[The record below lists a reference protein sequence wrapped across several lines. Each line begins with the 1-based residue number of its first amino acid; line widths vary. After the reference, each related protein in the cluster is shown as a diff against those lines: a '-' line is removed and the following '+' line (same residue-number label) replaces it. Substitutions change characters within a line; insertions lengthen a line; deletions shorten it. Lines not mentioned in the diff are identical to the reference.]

1 MQSTPF
7 ADAHVSSLSR
17 TEDPKTD
24 MRNIRSRRNTTRAS
38 RIGQVIGIHLVW
50 TKTTGARGGELI
62 HTEILG
68 EDVDLC
74 MSPLGMVKSHSHQ
87 PLAPTA
93 YSADR
98 FLRTTDAGKLD
109 TVFGQS
115 YRIGGALALLV
126 AGVAPEVI
134 MQLGGWSSL
143 SFLIYWQHL
152 QLILLPAI
160 TRSWDARIREFAEMQ
175 TPSRST
181 IQQITPTYFSRR
193 SSLCS
198 FWGPRGPFTHPR
210 TSLALRAF
218 APRALVYGFGC
229 SVLRPGPSRFPGGC
243 SRCAP
248 KLAKAGP
255 AKPPTHSHKKD
266 LCVDFWRRHLH
277 KYDDGWTSGQPP
289 HAARSKANPVA
300 LVVTYTCW
308 FFVALALASLALQ
321 ATRTPTITS
330 SQEHVLYVSE
340 LAITIAFDV
349 EILLRIL
356 ASLPDW
362 RAFLGFGAGG
372 VGFGKGG
379 APKPKKS
386 EGPGPGQNW
395 LDTALAIACS
405 VIQIPA
411 IQRSSVYPWLSIFQL
426 MRFYRVILVVP
437 RMKPL
442 LLAVFGNMYGL
453 INMTLFLILM
463 NFIATLVSVQFLRGD
478 LPSSQTMNFGS
489 VFTAFLAIYQIF
501 SSENWTNV
509 LYATAGAEE
518 IFGQSIISV
527 LFISGWL
534 LFANFIILQ
543 MFIAVI
549 NENFDVA
556 EEAKK
561 GQQATNYWVEASR
574 PTAAHITW
582 LRKLNP
588 YRWIRASPVEVK
600 VESLPAN
607 LVLPMQKSLVT
618 DYNVP
623 KAHSVFEGETS
634 STGTGGTGKTHFSKK
649 CLTALQK
656 LFGGELKND
665 IPLTTLRHTRN
676 DTLGGDPQDEET
688 ERHLELLAAVRN
700 ETTTT
705 NEELS
710 DTMYERRAQK
720 ANFIRDHPSY
730 DKTFWIF
737 SQKNILRKFC
747 QKLVQPGLASLSSQ
761 PRALYIAGTTFEAWT
776 HAGHVCES
784 AFGLVFF
791 VEFLIKI
798 IADGFLFTPNAY
810 SDCGSTA
817 WAFTLFIAWNLLS
830 MYIFVNMFTGVI
842 VENFSYVFQTSDA
855 SKSITRAQMRSF
867 KKVWAEFANPK
878 TGFLERSRFV
888 PFFGKL
894 SGLFEARI
902 YPTEFS
908 VPSIQARCKPSNDSQ
923 YAWPGRVVDGRRAVY
938 ARLYHEASILHQ
950 GRGMSFTDMLFLLAH
965 HKLIVD
971 RDVLVFKDLVVRTET
986 NKLVTDLVNLDYVR
1000 SLLKTILHR
1009 RRFLKYKQQQLMA
1022 LEPDIPSIIVDVM
1035 PSTPPSTTRDIS
1047 SAGYTSAP
1055 GSPTPGRFFT
1065 PDVRSNSH
1073 TNWAPG
1079 GRADECPLSP
1089 DEGPSHAQRDRDE
1102 FRRDRGRIPASSCAT
1117 PAASPPPRQ
1126 ACPLRPPRPAR
1137 RRVITKTV
1145 DESEPLYDKLRGL
1158 DEFSRHGHGKFEE
1171 DGQDEAV
1178 YRLES
1183 CTVSRPD
1190 VVYTKNSASRAAA
1203 TIKTTLQSAAP
1214 ASPLA
1219 PSEKS
1224 PVASLTPPATS
1235 LSKHNHRNP
1244 GYPALKPVS
1253 GLARHRIS
1261 AQIQPLQPL
1270 YSVLKTIFGL
1280 APPAP
1285 SQAWRNRRKLVHAAF
1300 KPVSML
1306 ASPTTHLF

>member
-411 IQRSSVYPWLSIFQL
+411 IQRSSVYPWLNIFQL
-426 MRFYRVILVVP
+426 MRFYRVIVVVP

-623 KAHSVFEGETS
+623 KTHSVFEGETS

-730 DKTFWIF
+730 DKTFGIF

-810 SDCGSTA
+810 VNTRSNTFDSPIATRSLTA
-817 WAFTLFIAWNLLS
+817 VALHGPLRSSSPGTFS
-830 MYIFVNMFTGVI
+830 YIFVNMFTGVI

-855 SKSITRAQMRSF
+855 SKSITRAKCDPSRRSGRIRLAWTGRRWRRLE
-867 KKVWAEFANPK
+867 KVLKEIDYTA
-878 TGFLERSRFV
+878 
-888 PFFGKL
+888 
-894 SGLFEARI
+894 
-902 YPTEFS
+902 
-908 VPSIQARCKPSNDSQ
+908 
-923 YAWPGRVVDGRRAVY
+923 RRAVY

-986 NKLVTDLVNLDYVR
+986 KLVTDLVNLDYVR
-1000 SLLKTILHR
+1000 SLLRTISHR

-1055 GSPTPGRFFT
+1055 GSPMPGRFFT
-1065 PDVRSNSH
+1065 PDVS
-1073 TNWAPG
+1073 
-1079 GRADECPLSP
+1079 LSSSTP
-1089 DEGPSHAQRDRDE
+1089 QLQSSELQLAVA
-1102 FRRDRGRIPASSCAT
+1102 RIT
-1117 PAASPPPRQ
+1117 PASPPRSLLRVPR
-1126 ACPLRPPRPAR
+1126 PDDPTPRRPPIRFDRSASTSSNLFAVRKRTPSAASLGSGVRVGLDAVPESSSSSSSFKVPSVPRAGKERATTTQPADEDEDDVFGNIPTAVENKGKR
-1137 RRVITKTV
+1137 KRGA
-1145 DESEPLYDKLRGL
+1145 DESDVESEMEKANKTIIKQSTIHLLPISKSHPEYKDIYTAVDRGVGFALRGEL
-1158 DEFSRHGHGKFEE
+1158 KKSAVDLKSVDRLVKLHINMYVPA
-1171 DGQDEAV
+1171 EA
-1178 YRLES
+1178 R
-1183 CTVSRPD
+1183 
-1190 VVYTKNSASRAAA
+1190 
-1203 TIKTTLQSAAP
+1203 
-1214 ASPLA
+1214 
-1219 PSEKS
+1219 
-1224 PVASLTPPATS
+1224 
-1235 LSKHNHRNP
+1235 
-1244 GYPALKPVS
+1244 KP
-1253 GLARHRIS
+1253 
-1261 AQIQPLQPL
+1261 Q
-1270 YSVLKTIFGL
+1270 
-1280 APPAP
+1280 
-1285 SQAWRNRRKLVHAAF
+1285 N
-1300 KPVSML
+1300 
-1306 ASPTTHLF
+1306 